1 MKYLR
6 HLKRFNESN
15 TDESSV
21 EDIKS
26 NLEDI
31 LSDFSDRYIPV
42 EVRSIERLG
51 LHGGS
56 SLCSIYLGDEYADRD
71 MISIVPSDNKD
82 EFLRIY
88 DYMESEGYD
97 FSSMSYDSTSQSHF
111 GDDIVTLKVVDI
123 GLGIDAFSN
132 QLFNGIDES
141 CYFVLFFKKIE
152 R

>member
-1 MKYLR
+1 MKHLR
-6 HLKRFNESN
+6 KFN
-15 TDESSV
+15 ESSV

-31 LSDFSDRYIPV
+31 LSDFSDNYIPV
-42 EVRSIERLG
+42 EIKHTTVDRKTVCSVR
-51 LHGGS
+51 
-56 SLCSIYLGDEYADRD
+56 LGDEWADLD
-71 MISIVPSDNKD
+71 MISILPSDNKD

-97 FSSMSYDSTSQSHF
+97 FSSMSYDYPSQSHF
-111 GDDIVTLKVVDI
+111 GDDIVTLRIVDI

-132 QLFNGIDES
+132 HLFNGIDET
-141 CYFVLFFKKIE
+141 CYLKLFFRKIE

>member
-6 HLKRFNESN
+6 KFN
-15 TDESSV
+15 ESSV

-31 LSDFSDRYIPV
+31 LSDFSDNYIPV
-42 EVRSIERLG
+42 EIKHTTVDRKTVCSVR
-51 LHGGS
+51 
-56 SLCSIYLGDEYADRD
+56 LGDEYADLD
-71 MISIVPSDNKD
+71 MIRIVPKDNKD

-97 FSSMSYDSTSQSHF
+97 FSSMSYDSPGVS
-111 GDDIVTLKVVDI
+111 GDIVTLGIVDI

-132 QLFNGIDES
+132 HLFNGIDET
-141 CYFVLFFKKIE
+141 CYLKLFFRKIE